1 MSFQVVQNDITK
13 METDAIVNAASS
25 GLQMSGSV
33 CGAIFRAAGEQQMQ
47 EACDRYGFCS
57 AGEAVIT
64 PGFNLPARYVIHTVG
79 PRWYGGNHGEE
90 LQLYSAYKNS
100 LRLAEKHGVKS
111 IAFPLIS
118 AGNFGFPRRRA
129 MGVASFAIREY
140 LKKTGSHME
149 VYLVLYDWDAI
160 QIGRNVFPDMKV
172 LNGSDITEKVT
183 G

>member
-1 MSFQVVQNDITK
+1 
-13 METDAIVNAASS
+13 
-25 GLQMSGSV
+25 
-33 CGAIFRAAGEQQMQ
+33 
-47 EACDRYGFCS
+47 
-57 AGEAVIT
+57 
-64 PGFNLPARYVIHTVG
+64 
-79 PRWYGGNHGEE
+79 
-90 LQLYSAYKNS
+90 
-100 LRLAEKHGVKS
+100 
-111 IAFPLIS
+111 
-118 AGNFGFPRRRA
+118 